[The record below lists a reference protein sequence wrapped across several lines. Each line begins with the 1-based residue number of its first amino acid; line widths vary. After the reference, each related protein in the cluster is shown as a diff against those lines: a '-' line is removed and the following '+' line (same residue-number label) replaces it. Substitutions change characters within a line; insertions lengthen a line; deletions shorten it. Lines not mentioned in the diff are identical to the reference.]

1 MKGYTELTTEKKT
14 LVIKIASWLMKNPK
28 ILGSD
33 EGNKAVGLIA
43 KIVSKGCYSNL
54 EKDFLNEIREKYVRH
69 IQKKPKF

>member
-1 MKGYTELTTEKKT
+1 MKGFTKLTNEKKT

-43 KIVSKGCYSNL
+43 KIVSKGYYSNL
-54 EKDFLNEIREKYVRH
+54 EQDFLNQIREKYVKH
-69 IQKKPKF
+69 IKKETKF

>member
-1 MKGYTELTTEKKT
+1 MKGYTKLTDEKKT

-43 KIVSKGCYSNL
+43 KIVSKGYYNNF
-54 EKDFLNEIREKYVRH
+54 EKEFLNQIREKYVKH
-69 IQKKPKF
+69 IKKETKF